1 VNRASSSQ
9 GTSDR
14 IIDAFLELAADRG
27 IEATTTRQI
36 AEAAQVNEVTLFR
49 HFGDKETL
57 AREAMRRRMPRPI
70 KAFASIDA
78 SSIESSIAGVTERV
92 KWLRDLMVANA
103 ELLELAIS
111 ISRRQPKLAAGI
123 RELPLSAPRA
133 IEAAL
138 REARAHLRRHV
149 DLEAAALS
157 LTGLVLLTVLWRR
170 RDFLRLSKPRW
181 NALIEAAVRPLFKE
195 VSQ

>member
-1 VNRASSSQ
+1 VRVGSHDGA
-9 GTSDR
+9 TSDR

-27 IEATTTRQI
+27 IKATTTRQI
-36 AEAAQVNEVTLFR
+36 AEAAHVNEVTLFR
-49 HFGDKETL
+49 QFGDKETL
-57 AREAMRRRMPRPI
+57 AREAMRRRMPRLP
-70 KAFASIDA
+70 KAFDGIDA

-92 KWLRDLMVANA
+92 KWLRDLMVSNA

-123 RELPLSAPRA
+123 RELPRSVPRA

-138 REARAHLRRHV
+138 REARRHLRRNV

-157 LTGLVLLTVLWRR
+157 LTGLVLLTVLWQRR
-170 RDFLRLSKPRW
+170 EFLRLSKPRW
-181 NALIEAAVRPLFKE
+181 NALLEAAVTPLFKE

>member
-1 VNRASSSQ
+1 VRAGSHK
-9 GTSDR
+9 GATSDR

-27 IEATTTRQI
+27 VESTTTRQI
-36 AEAAQVNEVTLFR
+36 AEAAHVNEVTLFR

-57 AREAMRRRMPRPI
+57 AREAMRRRMPRPP
-70 KAFASIDA
+70 KAFDRIDA
-78 SSIESSIAGVTERV
+78 SSVESSIAGVTERV

-111 ISRRQPKLAAGI
+111 MSRRQPKLAAGI
-123 RELPLSAPRA
+123 QELPLSVPRT

-138 REARAHLRRHV
+138 RQVRTHLRRDV
-149 DLEAAALS
+149 DREAAALS
-157 LTGLVLLTVLWRR
+157 LTGLVLLTVLWQRR
-170 RDFLRLSKPRW
+170 EFLRLSTPKW
-181 NALIEAAVRPLFKE
+181 NALLEAAVTPLFKE

>member
-1 VNRASSSQ
+1 VNRASS
-9 GTSDR
+9 TSDR

-27 IEATTTRQI
+27 IDATTTRQI
-36 AEAAQVNEVTLFR
+36 AEAAHVNEVTLFR
-49 HFGDKETL
+49 NFGDKAAL
-57 AREAMRRRMPRPI
+57 ARQALRRRMPRLPD
-70 KAFASIDA
+70 AFEGIDA

-111 ISRRQPKLAAGI
+111 ISRRQPKLTAGI

-138 REARAHLRRHV
+138 RQARAHLHRNV
-149 DLEAAALS
+149 DLGAASLS
-157 LTGLVLLTVLWRR
+157 LTGLVLLTVLWQRR
-170 RDFLRLSKPRW
+170 QFIRLSKAKW
-181 NALIEAAVRPLFKE
+181 NSLIENAVRPLFKE

>member
-1 VNRASSSQ
+1 VRVGSQ
-9 GTSDR
+9 KGATSDR

-57 AREAMRRRMPRPI
+57 AREAMRRRMPRPP
-70 KAFASIDA
+70 KPFNGIDA

-92 KWLRDLMVANA
+92 KWLRDFMVANA

-111 ISRRQPKLAAGI
+111 ISRRQPKLASGV
-123 RELPLSAPRA
+123 RELPLSVPRA

-138 REARAHLRRHV
+138 REARMHLRRNV
-149 DLEAAALS
+149 NLEAAALS
-157 LTGLVLLTVLWRR
+157 LTGLVLLTVLWQRR
-170 RDFLRLSKPRW
+170 EFLRLSKRRW
-181 NALIEAAVRPLFKE
+181 NALLEAAVTPLFKE